1 MKARICDLCHKNKT
15 DIKAIMRFTGL
26 GQKKLGD
33 ICEPCAA
40 KLLKKILEVFDEKE
54 TKGHVLRQEGL
65 RGTTDE
71 DNLQDAD
78 ELGEIS

>member
-15 DIKAIMRFTGL
+15 DIKAIMRFAGL

-40 KLLKKILEVFDEKE
+40 RLLKKIMEVFDEKKE
-54 TKGHVLRQEGL
+54 EGHVLRQEGL
-65 RGTTDE
+65 RGAVDE
-71 DNLQDAD
+71 DDLPDAD
-78 ELGEIS
+78 ELGETT